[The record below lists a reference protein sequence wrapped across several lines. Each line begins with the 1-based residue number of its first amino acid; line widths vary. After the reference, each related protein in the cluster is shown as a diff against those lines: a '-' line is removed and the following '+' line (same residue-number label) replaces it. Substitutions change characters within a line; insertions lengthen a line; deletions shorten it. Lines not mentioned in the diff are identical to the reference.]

1 MSLTQYCNFPFTGM
15 SDLLEWEQLEDR
27 VQACSWLE
35 TFVLT
40 VPLARTQIPTLH
52 FTRSLI
58 ASKSL
63 VKWSLHREAFSDQ
76 SV

>member
-1 MSLTQYCNFPFTGM
+1 MSLTQYCNFLFTDM
-15 SDLLEWEQLEDR
+15 SDLLEWEQPEDR
-27 VQACSWLE
+27 IQACSWLK

-40 VPLARTQIPTLH
+40 VLLARTYIPTLH
-52 FTRSLI
+52 FASSLI

-76 SV
+76 SI